1 MKGILLQDFFEIISQ
16 EETGTKLNT
25 VIKIKAN
32 HRIFD
37 GHFPNRP
44 ITPGVCLMQITKE
57 ILMKKM
63 QRELTM
69 IESSNIKFMN
79 PVIPDEYDNIGISIT
94 YLHGSS
100 LLTAST
106 VISSNTLVFCKFQAS
121 YY

>member
-1 MKGILLQDFFEIISQ
+1 MKGILLQDFFEIINQ

-79 PVIPDEYDNIGISIT
+79 PVIPDEYDNIVISIT
-94 YLHGSS
+94 YSHGSS

-121 YY
+121 YC